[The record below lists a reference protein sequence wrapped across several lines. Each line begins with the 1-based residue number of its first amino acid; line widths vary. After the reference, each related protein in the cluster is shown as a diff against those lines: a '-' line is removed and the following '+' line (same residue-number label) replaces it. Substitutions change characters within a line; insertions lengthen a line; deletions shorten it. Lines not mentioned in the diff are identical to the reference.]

1 LAGARLA
8 SIKRPLSIGLLL
20 TGLLSTVTAQ
30 ADWTAG
36 RGDAQGAA
44 ALAWEPT
51 GEIQEWHY
59 IWKTDR
65 RYRTGVAI
73 WASPALALVKGRP
86 VAFIGGCDQT
96 LHALDLLD
104 KRVLWRRMTN
114 AEIGAAPVAG
124 EVGGRTVVFFAS
136 NDRTLYALD
145 AMTGVTLWTRE
156 LEPASPTLGESS
168 FTSPLLFQGRLYVA
182 GFTYDRSL
190 GRNNQVSRLYC
201 LDPETGQ
208 LGWALPIGSG
218 FTSEPVGFAAGG
230 RPCVAVAARRGLL
243 QVFAVE
249 GKAPVRL
256 WTYQMPHEVLGA
268 PAVETNGA
276 DPVLVLGSK
285 YGNLIALE
293 AATGRE
299 RWKRMAGNWF
309 DNAACIGNVDGTN
322 VVFAGSYDY
331 NVYAIRAADG
341 AVLWKRPL
349 GGEVFSAPAFFT
361 LNGRPTVAVA
371 ALDNHVHVL
380 DARSGAILTSYYTG
394 RPVWDKVSKG
404 DTLWG
409 SPAVLEAGDESA
421 VIQGSFNDTVYVLP
435 LVKPCTMQA
444 RARSAKSLWL
454 SLGIVALLF
463 TGVVL
468 PWTLT
473 GTRRKMDAV
482 VPRR

>member
-1 LAGARLA
+1 MRMIPLLLLAGCLLAPAAR
-8 SIKRPLSIGLLL
+8 
-20 TGLLSTVTAQ
+20 

-36 RGDAQGAA
+36 RGNAQGAA

-59 IWKTDR
+59 AWKSDR
-65 RYRTGVAI
+65 RFRTGVAI
-73 WASPALALVKGRP
+73 WASPAIALVKGRP

-96 LHALDLLD
+96 LHAMDLLE

-114 AEIGAAPVAG
+114 AEIAAAPVVG
-124 EVGGRTVVFFAS
+124 EIGGRSVVFFTS

-168 FTSPLLFQGRLYVA
+168 FTSPLLFQGRLYAA
-182 GFTYDRSL
+182 GFTFDRSL
-190 GRNNQVSRLYC
+190 GRNNQISRLFC
-201 LDPETGQ
+201 LDPESGQ
-208 LGWALPIGSG
+208 LRWALPVGTG
-218 FTSEPVGFAAGG
+218 FTSEPVGFMAGG
-230 RPCVAVAARRGLL
+230 RPCVVVAARRGLL
-243 QVFAVE
+243 QVYAVD
-249 GKAPVRL
+249 GKTPERL

-268 PAVETNGA
+268 PVVEAGDA

-293 AATGRE
+293 AATGKE

-309 DNAACIGNVDGTN
+309 DNSACIGKLDGTN

-331 NVYAIRAADG
+331 NVYAFRASDG
-341 AVLWKRPL
+341 AILWKRPL
-349 GGEVFSAPAFFT
+349 GGEIYSAPSFFM
-361 LNGRPTVAVA
+361 LQGKPALAVA
-371 ALDNHVHVL
+371 ALDNHVHIL
-380 DARSGAILTSYYTG
+380 DGRTGAILTSYYTG

-404 DTLWG
+404 DTIWG
-409 SPAVLEAGDESA
+409 SPAVLEAGAESA

-444 RARSAKSLWL
+444 RARSAKGLWV
-454 SLGIVALLF
+454 SLGVVALLF
-463 TGVVL
+463 CGVVL
-468 PWTLT
+468 PWTLL
-473 GTRRKMDAV
+473 GSSPAPGNRIV
-482 VPRR
+482 